1 MNRITTNNPVNAMSI
16 IELAHNC
23 MYLKNQEAWYR
34 DYDTNMPLRQL
45 VHNMA
50 VSMNIEL
57 PEVDDDAFD
66 DVIYE
71 MLYYG
76 LEEPE
81 GRLALFYRMGWAMA
95 ELREYLKEYEDTG
108 IAPEQYARMGL
119 NVWKSTADDEN
130 IIDKLEM
137 LRFFNQRAG
146 RELWADKKKEVQD
159 KDIENADRILNNAID
174 LIKAN

>member
-1 MNRITTNNPVNAMSI
+1 
-16 IELAHNC
+16 
-23 MYLKNQEAWYR
+23 
-34 DYDTNMPLRQL
+34 
-45 VHNMA
+45 
-50 VSMNIEL
+50 MNIEL

-95 ELREYLKEYEDTG
+95 ELRECLKEYEDTG
-108 IAPEQYARMGL
+108 IAPEQYVRMRL
-119 NVWKSTADDEN
+119 NVWKSTADEN

-137 LRFFNQRAG
+137 LRLFNQRVG
-146 RELWADKKKEVQD
+146 RELWADKEKEVQD

>member
-1 MNRITTNNPVNAMSI
+1 
-16 IELAHNC
+16 
-23 MYLKNQEAWYR
+23 
-34 DYDTNMPLRQL
+34 
-45 VHNMA
+45 
-50 VSMNIEL
+50 MNIEL

-66 DVIYE
+66 DMIYE

-108 IAPEQYARMGL
+108 IAPEQYVRMRL
-119 NVWKSTADDEN
+119 NVWKSTADEN

-137 LRFFNQRAG
+137 LRLFNQRVG
-146 RELWADKKKEVQD
+146 RELWADKEKEVQD

>member
-34 DYDTNMPLRQL
+34 DHDTDIPLRQL

-66 DVIYE
+66 YVIYE

-95 ELREYLKEYEDTG
+95 GLREYLKAYEDTG
-108 IAPEQYARMGL
+108 IAPEQYARKGL

-146 RELWADKKKEVQD
+146 RELWADKKKEAQD